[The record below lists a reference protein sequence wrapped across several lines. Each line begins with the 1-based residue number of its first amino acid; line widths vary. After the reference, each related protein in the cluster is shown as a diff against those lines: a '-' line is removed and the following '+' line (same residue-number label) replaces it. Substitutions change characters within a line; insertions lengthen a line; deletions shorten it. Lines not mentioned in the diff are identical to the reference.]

1 MAVSLRIDFLEQLR
15 LWLYSRAD
23 PRTRDWY
30 PVGDPVFITGIVSS
44 YFLFIYV
51 FGPQLMA
58 SRKPLPIKA
67 LINVYNVFMVVS
79 NAFFAYQF
87 FANSYLYGGYHPLCQ
102 GMSYS
107 TDKHSLN
114 IMYYGYFYLFV
125 RIADFL
131 DTVFFVLRKK
141 YDHITRQHVWHH
153 ALVVINGWL
162 FLTLGCDGQ
171 TLFGVTMNCSIH
183 VIMYTYYFLAAC
195 GPEYKKYIW
204 WKKHLTT
211 AQIVQHVLII
221 GHGFITLFYDC
232 GYPRYL
238 LLMAMPQGML
248 GLALFINFY
257 FFEYK
262 KKTFAEALTDNVC
275 MLKRD

>member
-1 MAVSLRIDFLEQLR
+1 MASLKIDFVDQLR
-15 LWLYSRAD
+15 QWLYTKAD

-30 PVGDPVFITGIVSS
+30 TVGDPVFITVTVSS
-44 YFLFIYV
+44 YLLFIYV
-51 FGPQLMA
+51 IGPQLMA
-58 SRKPLPIKA
+58 SRKPLPIKR
-67 LINVYNVFMVVS
+67 LINVYNVFMVVA
-79 NAFFAYQF
+79 NMFFCWKF
-87 FANSYLYGGYHPLCQ
+87 LANSYLYGGYNLLCQ
-102 GMSYS
+102 GMNYS
-107 TDKHSLN
+107 TDRYSLN

-141 YDHITRQHVWHH
+141 YDHITRQHVMHH
-153 ALVVINGWL
+153 SLVVVNGWL
-162 FLTLGCDGQ
+162 FLTLGGDGQ
-171 TLFGVTMNCSIH
+171 TLFGLIMNCAIH
-183 VIMYTYYFLAAC
+183 VVMYSYYFLAAC
-195 GPEYKKYIW
+195 GPQYKRYVW

-221 GHGFITLFYDC
+221 AHGFITLFYDC

-238 LLMAMPQGML
+238 LLVAMPQGML

-257 FFEYK
+257 SFEYK
-262 KKTFAEALTDNVC
+262 RKTFSEALTDGVC

>member
-1 MAVSLRIDFLEQLR
+1 MDVEQLR
-15 LWLYSRAD
+15 YWLYTKAD

-30 PVGDPVFITGIVSS
+30 PVGDPVFITTVVGG

-51 FGPQLMA
+51 IGPQLMA
-58 SRKPLPIKA
+58 SRKPLPLVPLIK
-67 LINVYNVFMVVS
+67 IYNIFMVVA
-79 NAFFAYQF
+79 NAFFCYQF
-87 FANSYLYGGYHPLCQ
+87 LANSYLFGNYNLVCQ

-107 TDKHSLN
+107 TDERSLN
-114 IMYYGYFYLFV
+114 IVYYGYFYFFV
-125 RIADFL
+125 RVLDFL
-131 DTVFFVLRKK
+131 DTIFFVLRKK
-141 YDHITRQHVWHH
+141 FDHITRQHVSHH
-153 ALVVINGWL
+153 SLVVLNGWL

-171 TLFGVTMNCSIH
+171 TLFGVCLNTLIH
-183 VIMYTYYFLAAC
+183 VVMYSYYFLAAC
-195 GPEYKKYIW
+195 GPEYRKYIW

-211 AQIVQHVLII
+211 AQIVQHILII

-232 GYPRYL
+232 GYPRFL
-238 LLMAMPQGML
+238 LYVAMPQGML

-262 KKTFAEALTDNVC
+262 RKSMTEALGVC